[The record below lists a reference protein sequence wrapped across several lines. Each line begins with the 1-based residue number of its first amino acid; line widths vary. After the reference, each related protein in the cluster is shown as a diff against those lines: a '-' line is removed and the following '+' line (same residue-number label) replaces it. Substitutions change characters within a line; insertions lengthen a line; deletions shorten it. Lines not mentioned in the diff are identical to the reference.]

1 VLLFAGIN
9 GAAGLR
15 LAGIDPLQSLAPQQP
30 ATTVS
35 DNVTVSPDLQV
46 LRTTQVTDGYLP
58 VRSVAYSGLP
68 IRWVVDSQD
77 PQSCAIELR
86 APSVGV
92 SVTLV
97 KGLNTIE
104 LPAQPPGRLAFSCS
118 MGMYGGSI
126 TIVDPPSR

>member
-1 VLLFAGIN
+1 
-9 GAAGLR
+9 
-15 LAGIDPLQSLAPQQP
+15 
-30 ATTVS
+30 
-35 DNVTVSPDLQV
+35 
-46 LRTTQVTDGYLP
+46 
-58 VRSVAYSGLP
+58 
-68 IRWVVDSQD
+68 VVESQD

-104 LPAQPPGRLAFSCS
+104 LPAQPVGRLMFSCS

-126 TIVDPPSR
+126 TMVERPST